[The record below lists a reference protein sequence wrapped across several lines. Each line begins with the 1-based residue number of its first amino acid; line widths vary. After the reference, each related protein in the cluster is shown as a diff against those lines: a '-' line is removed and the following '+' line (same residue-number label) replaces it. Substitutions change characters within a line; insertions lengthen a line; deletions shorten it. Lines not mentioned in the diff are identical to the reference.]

1 MVEQSKWA
9 HFGSYAPD
17 PAKGRPA
24 GRSYPVR
31 PILAWLSPRAIFLT
45 SHAKRRGPN
54 SGRKLELLP
63 IVVNREVIGLEKF
76 PSLLLLLLLVFEA
89 FRGNRSFNERFN
101 LRSRGK

>member
-31 PILAWLSPRAIFLT
+31 PILAWLSPRAIFPT

-63 IVVNREVIGLEKF
+63 IVVNREVINRTRKV
-76 PSLLLLLLLVFEA
+76 SISSSSSSS

>member
-31 PILAWLSPRAIFLT
+31 PILAWLSPRAIFPT

-63 IVVNREVIGLEKF
+63 IVVNREVINRTRKVSISSSSSSCFLFQRK
-76 PSLLLLLLLVFEA
+76 PVF
-89 FRGNRSFNERFN
+89 
-101 LRSRGK
+101 